1 LWGDQDTNF
10 NLWDGHQLPVTIR
23 PTISS
28 KLGFLCDELSTQSY
42 MDLALGNDGPVDEAG
57 VHTSGIVGTR
67 NNATFRQNISS

>member
-1 LWGDQDTNF
+1 
-10 NLWDGHQLPVTIR
+10 
-23 PTISS
+23 
-28 KLGFLCDELSTQSY
+28 